1 MNRNKR
7 SLKRDVLTVITVA
20 AVAGLV
26 QAGSVSA
33 GNGKGNGAGAG
44 QGKPPE
50 EILLLK
56 KGGNKNKIEQGG
68 EASGAVASSLRHLN
82 GPVHA
87 SDIAMERANE
97 RSNLGQARS
106 YRDAALADRNTE
118 IELGHKRD
126 RLSGLGVERTKEV
139 IQAEIDALDPVAD
152 ADRIALL
159 EREKAAARTDAE
171 VGSEINSVL
180 AEIEA
185 LESTQIGQQT
195 ASSVAYDDMT
205 GKRGP
210 TEDAVMVLRS
220 AFGLE

>member
-1 MNRNKR
+1 M
-7 SLKRDVLTVITVA
+7 
-20 AVAGLV
+20 
-26 QAGSVSA
+26 
-33 GNGKGNGAGAG
+33 
-44 QGKPPE
+44 
-50 EILLLK
+50 
-56 KGGNKNKIEQGG
+56 
-68 EASGAVASSLRHLN
+68 ASSLRHLN

-205 GKRGP
+205 GKRGL

>member
-1 MNRNKR
+1 M
-7 SLKRDVLTVITVA
+7 
-20 AVAGLV
+20 
-26 QAGSVSA
+26 
-33 GNGKGNGAGAG
+33 
-44 QGKPPE
+44 
-50 EILLLK
+50 
-56 KGGNKNKIEQGG
+56 
-68 EASGAVASSLRHLN
+68 
-82 GPVHA
+82 
-87 SDIAMERANE
+87 
-97 RSNLGQARS
+97 
-106 YRDAALADRNTE
+106 
-118 IELGHKRD
+118 
-126 RLSGLGVERTKEV
+126 ERTKEV

-205 GKRGP
+205 GKRGM